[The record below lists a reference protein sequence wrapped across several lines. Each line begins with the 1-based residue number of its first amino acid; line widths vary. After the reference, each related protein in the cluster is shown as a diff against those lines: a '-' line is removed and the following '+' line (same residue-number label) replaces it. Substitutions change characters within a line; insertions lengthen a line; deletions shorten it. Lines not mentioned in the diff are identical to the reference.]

1 MTEEIVNEIKKLWEK
16 DKIPKIEIQKK
27 VLQVFIEYFSEALV
41 DSDLISYEEIV
52 RRLDGVVTE
61 DTYKNKG
68 LPYLI
73 TMCNSDVNSWLVVTI
88 RFPRVTVTNEHNNS
102 IDITELYAKVNIDC
116 NFCEPIVLRMMRT
129 EYSLEQWASGYSH
142 SHISGLCSDSSDWKN
157 PCLGSGPLVTTRNK
171 ITIPNITIDERL
183 EYLGLFCY
191 ELDKYVRV
199 ESIEG
204 IPYNHLESV
213 GLGDNKIILGNNVA
227 DWYYFRGTTKLM
239 LEDFYKYFT
248 SEYDFKFSYINGQYI
263 VGESLPRL
271 LIKMSQYFAA
281 WYNKEGYNKYKK
293 SLEDLTSQLTSQ
305 ILVKYKISN
314 EQIYTEGRRVT
325 QEYIDDINAENR
337 EMLVFKGKPVILRIY
352 GSAKSSS
359 ELYLLNDNI
368 FDLFYN
374 RILTTVNYEYRNKE
388 EGETSPDKKFKII

>member
-1 MTEEIVNEIKKLWEK
+1 MTEEIVNEIKKLWEE

-27 VLQVFIEYFSEALV
+27 VLQVFTEYFSEALV
-41 DSDLISYEEIV
+41 DSDLISCEEIV
-52 RRLDGVVTE
+52 RRLDEVVTE

-68 LPYLI
+68 LPWLI
-73 TMCNSDVNSWLVVTI
+73 TMCNSVISSKLNVIV

-102 IDITELYAKVNIDC
+102 IDITELYAKVSIDC
-116 NFCEPIVLRMMRT
+116 NFCEPIVLKMMRT
-129 EYSLEQWASGYSH
+129 EYSLEQWISGYSH
-142 SHISGLCSDSSDWKN
+142 SHISGLCRNNEDWRN
-157 PCLGSGPLVTTRNK
+157 PCLGSGPLVATRNK
-171 ITIPNITIDERL
+171 VTIPDITIDERL

-204 IPYNHLESV
+204 IPYNRLESV
-213 GLGDNKIILGNNVA
+213 GLGDSKIVLGNNAV
-227 DWYYFRGTTKLM
+227 DWFYFRGITKSM
-239 LEDFYKYFT
+239 LEDFYKYFI

-271 LIKMSQYFAA
+271 LMKMSQYFAV

-293 SLEDLTSQLTSQ
+293 SLEDLTSQ

-314 EQIYTEGRRVT
+314 EQIYAEGRRVT

-359 ELYLLNDNI
+359 ELYLLNANI
-368 FDLFYN
+368 FDLFYT
-374 RILTTVNYEYRNKE
+374 RILTIVNYEYRNKE
-388 EGETSPDKKFKII
+388 EGETSSDKKFKII

>member
-1 MTEEIVNEIKKLWEK
+1 MTEEIVNEIKKLWEE

-27 VLQVFIEYFSEALV
+27 VLQVFTEYFSEALV
-41 DSDLISYEEIV
+41 DSNLDSYEEIV
-52 RRLDGVVTE
+52 RKLNELIFE
-61 DTYKNKG
+61 DAYKNEG

-73 TMCNSDVNSWLVVTI
+73 TMCNSVVNRWLDVIV

-102 IDITELYAKVNIDC
+102 IDITELYAKVSIDC
-116 NFCEPIVLRMMRT
+116 NFCEPIVLEMMRT
-129 EYSLEQWASGYSH
+129 EYSLEQWTSGYSH
-142 SHISGLCSDSSDWKN
+142 SHISGLCANSGDWKR
-157 PCLGSGPLVTTRNK
+157 PCLGSGPLVDTRDK
-171 ITIPNITIDERL
+171 VTISDITIGEKL

-213 GLGDNKIILGNNVA
+213 GSGDSKIVLGNNA
-227 DWYYFRGTTKLM
+227 TDWYYFRGTTKLI
-239 LEDFYKYFT
+239 LEDFYKYFI

-271 LIKMSQYFAA
+271 LIKMSQHFAV

-293 SLEDLTSQLTSQ
+293 SLEYLTEH

-314 EQIYTEGRRVT
+314 EQIYTGDRCVN
-325 QEYIDDINAENR
+325 QAYIDAINAENR

-352 GSAKSSS
+352 GNAESSS
-359 ELYLLNDNI
+359 ELYLLNANM
-368 FDLFYN
+368 FDLFYT
-374 RILTTVNYEYRNKE
+374 RILTIINYEYRNKE
-388 EGETSPDKKFKII
+388 EGETSSDKKFKII

>member
-1 MTEEIVNEIKKLWEK
+1 MIEEIVNEIKKLWEE
-16 DKIPKIEIQKK
+16 DKIPKIKIRKK
-27 VLQVFIEYFSEALV
+27 VLQVFTEYFSEDLV
-41 DSDLISYEEIV
+41 DSDLDSYEEIV
-52 RRLDGVVTE
+52 ERLDNIVTE
-61 DTYKNKG
+61 DNYKSED
-68 LPYLI
+68 LLWLI
-73 TMCNSDVNSWLVVTI
+73 TMCNSVIHRYLNVIV

-116 NFCEPIVLRMMRT
+116 AFCEPIALKMMRT

-142 SHISGLCSDSSDWKN
+142 SHISGLCRNNEDWRN
-157 PCLGSGPLVTTRNK
+157 PCLGIGPLVTTRNK
-171 ITIPNITIDERL
+171 VTIPNITIDERL

-204 IPYNHLESV
+204 IPYNRLESV
-213 GLGDNKIILGNNVA
+213 GLGDSKIVLGNNAV
-227 DWYYFRGTTKLM
+227 DWYYFRGITKSM
-239 LEDFYKYFT
+239 LEDFYKYFI

-271 LIKMSQYFAA
+271 LMKMSQYFAV

-293 SLEDLTSQLTSQ
+293 SLEDLTER

-314 EQIYTEGRRVT
+314 EQIYTGDRRIN
-325 QEYIDDINAENR
+325 QACIDDINAENR

-359 ELYLLNDNI
+359 ELYLLNANI
-368 FDLFYN
+368 FDLFYT
-374 RILTTVNYEYRNKE
+374 RILTIVNYEYRNKE
-388 EGETSPDKKFKII
+388 EGETSSDKKFKII

>member
-1 MTEEIVNEIKKLWEK
+1 MTEEIVNEIKKLWEE

-27 VLQVFIEYFSEALV
+27 VLQVFTEYFSEDLV
-41 DSDLISYEEIV
+41 DSNLSSYKEIV
-52 RRLDGVVTE
+52 KRLDGVVTE
-61 DTYKNKG
+61 DAYKNES
-68 LPYLI
+68 LPWLI
-73 TMCNSDVNSWLVVTI
+73 TMCDNVVSSQLNVI
-88 RFPRVTVTNEHNNS
+88 VRFPRVTVTNEHNNS
-102 IDITELYAKVNIDC
+102 IDITELYAKISVDC
-116 NFCEPIVLRMMRT
+116 DFCEPIVLKMMRT

-171 ITIPNITIDERL
+171 VTIPNITIDERL

-213 GLGDNKIILGNNVA
+213 GLGDNKIVLGNNAV

-239 LEDFYKYFT
+239 LEDFYKYFI

-271 LIKMSQYFAA
+271 LMKMSQHFAV
-281 WYNKEGYNKYKK
+281 WYNREGYNKYKK
-293 SLEDLTSQLTSQ
+293 SLEYLTEH

-325 QEYIDDINAENR
+325 QEYIDAINAENR

-359 ELYLLNDNI
+359 ELYLLNANI
-368 FDLFYN
+368 FDLFYT
-374 RILTTVNYEYRNKE
+374 RILTIVNYEYRE
-388 EGETSPDKKFKII
+388 EKGGETSLDKKFKII